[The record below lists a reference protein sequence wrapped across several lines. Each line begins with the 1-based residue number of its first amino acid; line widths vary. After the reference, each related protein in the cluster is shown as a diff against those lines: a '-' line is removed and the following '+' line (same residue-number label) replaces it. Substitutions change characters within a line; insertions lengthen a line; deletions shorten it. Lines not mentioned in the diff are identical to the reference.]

1 LEGQPLVSIVI
12 PAYNAEKTLKRMLD
26 SVTGQT
32 WQNTQIILVDDGS
45 RDNTLQI
52 AREAAEQDA
61 RIQVHTQEN
70 RGVSQARNTGMR
82 FCTGKYI
89 RFLDADDT
97 LPPESTEIL
106 VNKAE
111 KEASDL
117 VIGGY
122 KECLGTRE
130 FRFNLENRDDTMS
143 VTEMLPLLCRK
154 ANTYFYG
161 VLWNKLFRRDI
172 IEDMGLAFQDGLT
185 YGEDFA
191 FHVTYLKKAER
202 VSFVKEYLYDYHRSM
217 GSMTFRQAFS
227 CVTHPMRNINTKIRL
242 YHSMRDMYIFRNE
255 YGKYRRKL
263 WLYLF
268 KVGLDK

>member
-1 LEGQPLVSIVI
+1 MEGQPLVSIVI

-122 KECLGTRE
+122 KECLG
-130 FRFNLENRDDTMS
+130 
-143 VTEMLPLLCRK
+143 P
-154 ANTYFYG
+154 AN
-161 VLWNKLFRRDI
+161 
-172 IEDMGLAFQDGLT
+172 
-185 YGEDFA
+185 
-191 FHVTYLKKAER
+191 
-202 VSFVKEYLYDYHRSM
+202 S
-217 GSMTFRQAFS
+217 GSTWKTGTTQ
-227 CVTHPMRNINTKIRL
+227 
-242 YHSMRDMYIFRNE
+242 
-255 YGKYRRKL
+255 
-263 WLYLF
+263 
-268 KVGLDK
+268 

>member
-1 LEGQPLVSIVI
+1 MEGQPLVSIVI

-45 RDNTLQI
+45 RDNTLRI
-52 AREAAEQDA
+52 AREAAERDA

-70 RGVSQARNTGMR
+70 RGVSQARNMGMR

-111 KEASDL
+111 KEGSDL

-130 FRFNLENRDDTMS
+130 FRFFDLDRVGFVAEGVTGNGFAQFRNTADIAGMNGLHTIVILTARNVKISVAFFNFTCAVPHTGISIHDAGIDTD
-143 VTEMLPLLCRK
+143 EGLL
-154 ANTYFYG
+154 T
-161 VLWNKLFRRDI
+161 D
-172 IEDMGLAFQDGLT
+172 
-185 YGEDFA
+185 
-191 FHVTYLKKAER
+191 ER
-202 VSFVKEYLYDYHRSM
+202 VSGGLPHISSQRFVISADDLS
-217 GSMTFRQAFS
+217 
-227 CVTHPMRNINTKIRL
+227 
-242 YHSMRDMYIFRNE
+242 
-255 YGKYRRKL
+255 
-263 WLYLF
+263 
-268 KVGLDK
+268 

>member
-1 LEGQPLVSIVI
+1 
-12 PAYNAEKTLKRMLD
+12 MLD

-52 AREAAEQDA
+52 AREAAERDA

-70 RGVSQARNTGMR
+70 KGVSQARNTGMR

-122 KECLGTRE
+122 KECLGSRE
-130 FRFNLENRDDTMS
+130 FRFNLENRDDTMTTS
-143 VTEMLPLLCRK
+143 EMLPMLCRK

-161 VLWNKLFRRDI
+161 VLWNKLFRRDL
-172 IEDMGLAFQDGLT
+172 IERQGVAFDEGLDW
-185 YGEDFA
+185 GEDFC
-191 FHVTYLKKAER
+191 FVMSYLHGAER
-202 VSFVKEYLYDYHRSM
+202 VSYVTEQVYDYNRRADGLIMHQFWSSVRHPWANIKKKLSMFDTLKRLFIHR
-217 GSMTFRQAFS
+217 G
-227 CVTHPMRNINTKIRL
+227 V
-242 YHSMRDMYIFRNE
+242 
-255 YGKYRRKL
+255 YGQYRRRL
-263 WLYLF
+263 WLFLF
-268 KVGLDK
+268 RFSFGK

>member
-1 LEGQPLVSIVI
+1 MDEQPLVSIVI

-26 SVTGQT
+26 SVTEQT

-52 AREAAEQDA
+52 AREAAELDA
-61 RIQVHTQEN
+61 RIQVLTQEN
-70 RGVSQARNTGMR
+70 KGVSQARNTGLR

-122 KECLGTRE
+122 KECWGTRE
-130 FRFNLENRDDTMS
+130 FCFNLEDRDDTLTTS
-143 VTEMLPLLCRK
+143 EMLPLLCRK

-172 IEDMGLAFQDGLT
+172 IGKMGLDFQDGLT

-191 FHVTYLKKAER
+191 FHVTYLKEAER
-202 VSFVKEYLYDYHRSM
+202 ISFVKEYLYDYHRSM

-227 CVTHPMRNINTKIRL
+227 CVTHPLRNIKTKIRL

-255 YGKYRRKL
+255 YGKYKNRL